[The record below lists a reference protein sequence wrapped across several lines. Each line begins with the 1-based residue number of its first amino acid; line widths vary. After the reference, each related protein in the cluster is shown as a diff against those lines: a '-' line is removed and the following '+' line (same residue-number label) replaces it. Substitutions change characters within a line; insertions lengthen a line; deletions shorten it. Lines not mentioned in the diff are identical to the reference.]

1 MATRVEIETD
11 VAIVGAGFAGLQ
23 AARELTKRGLRVE
36 VLEARDRVGGRVQTT
51 TLDDGTWLDVGGQ
64 WFGPGQNRCY
74 RLAAELGKRTYTMY
88 LEGKNLLRYR
98 GRLLRYRGTVP
109 IVPDP
114 VAIPLIGWALF
125 RLDTMARSVS
135 LEAPWASP
143 GAAELDAET
152 VESWLRRNVPH
163 EGARA
168 LVRIGLETVYACD
181 LADLSLLHA
190 LFYIRSAGNLDKLLS
205 AEGGAQQDRVD
216 GGMQPLA
223 EALAAELGEHLH
235 LEQPVHG
242 IEQRGEG
249 VSVLAVGTTLRA
261 KRVVVAI
268 PPTLAGRIHYDP
280 ILPAARDQLTQR
292 APMGSCVKCIAVYD
306 TPFWRARG
314 LSGQV
319 VSTEG
324 PVHVSFDASPP
335 SGRPGVLMGFL
346 EGRAARE
353 LTDAG
358 PEERKRQVLACF
370 ERDFGP
376 EARGFRHYVDR
387 AWSEEAWSRGCYAAM
402 LPPGVWTSFGHALRA
417 PIGRIHWA
425 GTETATEWNGYIEG
439 ALQSGE
445 RVAVEVARAERG

>member
-1 MATRVEIETD
+1 MDVETD
-11 VAIVGAGFAGLQ
+11 VVIVGAGFAGLE
-23 AARELTKRGLRVE
+23 AARALHERGLRVE
-36 VLEARDRVGGRVQTT
+36 LLEARDRVGGRVHTVK
-51 TLDDGTWLDVGGQ
+51 LEDGTWLDLGGQ
-64 WFGPGQNRCY
+64 WFGPSQERCY
-74 RLAAELGKRTYTMY
+74 RLARELGKRTYPMF
-88 LEGKNLLRYR
+88 LEGKNLLRYKQ
-98 GRLLRYRGTVP
+98 RLLRYRGTVP

-125 RLDTMARSVS
+125 RLDAMSRSIS
-135 LEAPWASP
+135 LEAPWASA
-143 GAAELDAET
+143 GAEELDAQT
-152 VESWLRRNVPH
+152 VESWLRRNVPN
-163 EGARA
+163 EGART

-223 EALAAELGEHLH
+223 EALAATLGERLH
-235 LEQPVHG
+235 LEQPVHR
-242 IEQRGEG
+242 IEQRDDG
-249 VSVLAVGTTLRA
+249 VTVRAARLTVNA
-261 KRVVVAI
+261 KRAIVAI
-268 PPTLAGRIHYDP
+268 PPTLAGRIHYEP
-280 ILPAARDQLTQR
+280 ALPAARDQLTQR

-314 LSGQV
+314 LSGQA
-319 VSTEG
+319 VSDEG
-324 PVHVSFDASPP
+324 PIHVTFDASPP

-358 PEERKRQVLACF
+358 PEERKRRVLACF
-370 ERDFGP
+370 EREFGP
-376 EARGFRHYVDR
+376 EARSPRHYVDR
-387 AWSEEAWSRGCYAAM
+387 AWAEEEWSRGCYAAM
-402 LPPGVWTSFGHALRA
+402 LPPGVWTSFGHALRR
-417 PIGRIHWA
+417 PVGRIHWA

-445 RVAVEVARAERG
+445 RAAREVAQAERG